1 MDRFTNNTPI
11 ANELVTGPIATNT
24 FENEVLGVAGAIGLF
39 AVNQVLN
46 LDQIDCR
53 HLNKNSYAL
62 VNVSDSAGTAT
73 LTSKD
78 ENGAT
83 VLAQTNGVTPCTA
96 TYGP

>member
-1 MDRFTNNTPI
+1 
-11 ANELVTGPIATNT
+11 
-24 FENEVLGVAGAIGLF
+24 
-39 AVNQVLN
+39 VNQVLN